1 MDCFAKQVEVCNEH
15 GLYCA
20 TMMMMMIMM
29 TVGTFRQGSL
39 KLPSAKFY

>member
-20 TMMMMMIMM
+20 TMMMMIMM